1 MEKLLSTISS
11 FFFTHHSMKN
21 TFKTLLIFSLL
32 FVGKTVFSQDTIAT
46 QNLKEVV
53 VSSGRIDV
61 PLSDNSRTLVII
73 GKAEIKNAAATNLVD
88 LLQSVAGVDVRRRG
102 AGGQQAD
109 LYIRGGS
116 FDQTLLL
123 IDGIKV
129 DDPQTGHHTLNMALP
144 IELIERIEI
153 VKGPSARIFG
163 QNAFTGAI
171 NIVTKK
177 SLDGTGSARLSMG
190 SFNQFQ
196 GAFTSQFTQDNSDQ
210 IVHFS
215 RNSSQGYRY
224 NTDFKNNNFFT
235 KSTFNKDQQAIVLM
249 GTFMD
254 RSFGA
259 NGFYATPSAVDQYE
273 RTQASLVSVQTVFA
287 SEDWVVT
294 PSVYW
299 KRNQDLYIYIRNN
312 PGVYRNLHLSN
323 KVGAALM
330 ARNFNALGTSGFGL
344 EVAQV
349 SIRSNNLGNRDRFQA
364 NGFVEHRFSFFEDQ
378 LDVTPGVALNYF
390 SDFKFHAFPGIDIG
404 YRFNNDFKTH
414 ANFGYTYR
422 IPTYTD
428 LFYADRTSIG
438 NEDLDPEQALSW
450 ELGAAYVRNDFTA
463 QGAFFRRD
471 TDNLIDYVKFDEA
484 ALWEAQNF
492 AALATSG
499 VEINMTQK
507 FTLFGLDQTL
517 SMGYTYIDDAIK
529 DTQVPFSRYAI
540 NSLKHQLTAN
550 SQVRLASQW
559 PMSLS
564 YRYMERTNGIS
575 YQVLDAALRYETPKI
590 TWSLVGNNII
600 NAQFSETNLV
610 PAPGANVLFSMTY
623 QY

>member
-32 FVGKTVFSQDTIAT
+32 FVGKTAFSQDTIAT

-73 GKAEIKNAAATNLVD
+73 GKAEIKNAAATNLAD

-463 QGAFFRRD
+463 QGTFFRRD

>member
-32 FVGKTVFSQDTIAT
+32 SVGKTAFSQDTIAT

-61 PLSDNSRTLVII
+61 PLSENSRTLVII
-73 GKAEIKNAAATNLVD
+73 GKAEIKNAAATNLAD

-102 AGGQQAD
+102 AGGLQAD

-177 SLDGTGSARLSMG
+177 SLEGTGSARLSVG

-273 RTQASLVSVQTVFA
+273 RTQASLVSLQTVFA

-312 PGVYRNLHLSN
+312 PGVYRNLHISN

-404 YRFNNDFKTH
+404 YRFNNDFKTY

-450 ELGAAYVRNDFTA
+450 ELGAAYVRNDFTV

-590 TWSLVGNNII
+590 TWSLVGNNILD
-600 NAQFSETNLV
+600 AQFSETNLV

>member
-1 MEKLLSTISS
+1 
-11 FFFTHHSMKN
+11 MKN

-32 FVGKTVFSQDTIAT
+32 FVGKTAFSQDTIAT

-102 AGGQQAD
+102 TGGQQAD

-177 SLDGTGSARLSMG
+177 SLDGTGSARLSVG

-390 SDFKFHAFPGIDIG
+390 SDFKFHTFPGIDIG
-404 YRFNNDFKTH
+404 YRFNNDFKTY

-610 PAPGANVLFSMTY
+610 PAPGPNVLFSMTY

>member
-32 FVGKTVFSQDTIAT
+32 FVGKTAFSQDTIAT

-73 GKAEIKNAAATNLVD
+73 GKAEIKNAAATNLAD

-177 SLDGTGSARLSMG
+177 SLDGTGSARLSVG

-404 YRFNNDFKTH
+404 YRFNNDFKTY

>member
-1 MEKLLSTISS
+1 
-11 FFFTHHSMKN
+11 MKN

-32 FVGKTVFSQDTIAT
+32 SVGKTAFSQDTIAT

-177 SLDGTGSARLSMG
+177 SLDGTGSARLSVG

-404 YRFNNDFKTH
+404 YRFNNDFKTY

>member
-32 FVGKTVFSQDTIAT
+32 SVGKTAFSQDTIAT

-61 PLSDNSRTLVII
+61 PLSENSRTLVII
-73 GKAEIKNAAATNLVD
+73 GKAEIKNAAATNLAD

-177 SLDGTGSARLSMG
+177 SLDGTGSARLSVG

-259 NGFYATPSAVDQYE
+259 NGFYATPSAEDQFE

-299 KRNQDLYIYIRNN
+299 KRNQDLYIFIRNN

-404 YRFNNDFKTH
+404 YRFNNDFKTY

-428 LFYADRTSIG
+428 LFYADRTTIG

-550 SQVRLASQW
+550 TQIRLAEQW
-559 PMSLS
+559 PMSLA

-590 TWSLVGNNII
+590 TWSLVGNNILD
-600 NAQFSETNLV
+600 AQFSETNLV
-610 PAPGANVLFSMTY
+610 PVPGANVLFSLTY

>member
-1 MEKLLSTISS
+1 
-11 FFFTHHSMKN
+11 MKN

-32 FVGKTVFSQDTIAT
+32 FVGKTAFSQDTIAT

-102 AGGQQAD
+102 TGGQQAD

-177 SLDGTGSARLSMG
+177 SLDGTGSARLSVG

-390 SDFKFHAFPGIDIG
+390 SDFKFHTFPGIDIG
-404 YRFNNDFKTH
+404 YRFNNDFKTY

-463 QGAFFRRD
+463 QGTFFRRD

>member
-1 MEKLLSTISS
+1 
-11 FFFTHHSMKN
+11 MKN

-32 FVGKTVFSQDTIAT
+32 ALGQTAFSQDTIAT

-61 PLSDNSRTLVII
+61 PLSENSRALVII
-73 GKAEIKNAAATNLVD
+73 GKAEIKNAAATNLAD

-177 SLDGTGSARLSMG
+177 SLDGKGSARLSVG

-196 GAFTSQFTQDNSDQ
+196 GAFTSQFSQDNSDQ

-224 NTDFKNNNFFT
+224 NTDFNNNNFFS

-287 SEDWVVT
+287 SKDWVVT

-312 PGVYRNLHLSN
+312 PEVYRNLHLSN
-323 KVGAALM
+323 KVGGALM

-349 SIRSNNLGNRDRFQA
+349 SIRSNNLGDRDRFQA

-404 YRFNNDFKTH
+404 YRFNNDFKTY

-450 ELGAAYVRNDFTA
+450 ELGAAYVRNDFAA
-463 QGAFFRRD
+463 QAAFFRRD

-507 FTLFGLDQTL
+507 FTLFGFDQTL
-517 SMGYTYIDDAIK
+517 SMGYTYLDDAIK

-590 TWSLVGNNII
+590 TWSLVGNNILD
-600 NAQFSETNLV
+600 AQFSETNLV

>member
-1 MEKLLSTISS
+1 
-11 FFFTHHSMKN
+11 MKN

-32 FVGKTVFSQDTIAT
+32 SVGKTAFSQDTIAT

-61 PLSDNSRTLVII
+61 PLSENSRTLVII
-73 GKAEIKNAAATNLVD
+73 GKAEIKNAAATNLAD

-177 SLDGTGSARLSMG
+177 SLDGTGSARLSVG

-224 NTDFKNNNFFT
+224 NTDFKNNNFFS
-235 KSTFNKDQQAIVLM
+235 KSTFNKDHQAIVLM

-287 SEDWVVT
+287 SKDWVVT

-323 KVGAALM
+323 KLGGALM

-404 YRFNNDFKTH
+404 YRFNNDFKTY

-450 ELGAAYVRNDFTA
+450 ELGAAYVRNDFAA
-463 QGAFFRRD
+463 QAAFFRRD

-507 FTLFGLDQTL
+507 FTLSGLDQTL

-550 SQVRLASQW
+550 TQIRLASHW

-564 YRYMERTNGIS
+564 YRYLERTNGIS

-590 TWSLVGNNII
+590 TWSLVGNNILD
-600 NAQFSETNLV
+600 AQFSETNLV

>member
-1 MEKLLSTISS
+1 
-11 FFFTHHSMKN
+11 MKN

-32 FVGKTVFSQDTIAT
+32 SVGKTAFSQDTIAT

-61 PLSDNSRTLVII
+61 PLSENSRTLVII
-73 GKAEIKNAAATNLVD
+73 GKAEIKNAAATNLAD

-177 SLDGTGSARLSMG
+177 SLDGTGSARLSVG

-224 NTDFKNNNFFT
+224 NTDFKNNNFFS

-287 SEDWVVT
+287 SKDWVVT

-323 KVGAALM
+323 KVGGALM

-404 YRFNNDFKTH
+404 YRFNNDFKTY

-450 ELGAAYVRNDFTA
+450 ELGAAYVRNDFAA
-463 QGAFFRRD
+463 QAAFFRRD

-507 FTLFGLDQTL
+507 FTLSGLDQTL

-550 SQVRLASQW
+550 TQIRLASHW

-564 YRYMERTNGIS
+564 YRYLERTNGIS

-590 TWSLVGNNII
+590 TWSLVGNNILD
-600 NAQFSETNLV
+600 AQFSETNLV

>member
-1 MEKLLSTISS
+1 
-11 FFFTHHSMKN
+11 MKN

-32 FVGKTVFSQDTIAT
+32 ALGQTAFSQDTIAT
-46 QNLKEVV
+46 QNLKGVV

-61 PLSDNSRTLVII
+61 PLSENSRTLVII
-73 GKAEIKNAAATNLVD
+73 GKAEIKNAAATNLAD

-177 SLDGTGSARLSMG
+177 SLDGTGSARLSVG

-196 GAFTSQFTQDNSDQ
+196 GAFTGQFTQDNSDQ

-235 KSTFNKDQQAIVLM
+235 KSTFNKDQQAIVIM

-404 YRFNNDFKTH
+404 YRFNNYFKTY

-428 LFYADRTSIG
+428 LFYADRTTIG

-463 QGAFFRRD
+463 QGAFFKRD

-517 SMGYTYIDDAIK
+517 YMGYTYIDDAIK

-590 TWSLVGNNII
+590 TWSLVGNNILD
-600 NAQFSETNLV
+600 AQFSETNLV

>member
-1 MEKLLSTISS
+1 MKSCYFNSS
-11 FFFTHHSMKN
+11 FFFIHHSMKN
-21 TFKTLLIFSLL
+21 TFQTLLIFSMLS
-32 FVGKTVFSQDTIAT
+32 VGKTVFSQDTITT

-61 PLSDNSRTLVII
+61 PLSENSRTLVII
-73 GKAEIKNAAATNLVD
+73 GKAKIKNAAATNLAD

-177 SLDGTGSARLSMG
+177 SVDGKGSARLSVG

-196 GAFTSQFTQDNSDQ
+196 GVFTSQFTQDNSDLM
-210 IVHFS
+210 VHFS

-323 KVGAALM
+323 KVGGALM
-330 ARNFNALGTSGFGL
+330 ARNFNVLGTSGFGL

-364 NGFVEHRFSFFEDQ
+364 NGFVEHRFSFFKDQ

-390 SDFKFHAFPGIDIG
+390 SDFRFHAFPGIDIG
-404 YRFNNDFKTH
+404 YRFNNEFKTY

-438 NEDLDPEQALSW
+438 NENLAPEQALSW
-450 ELGAAYVRNDFTA
+450 ELGAAYIRNDFTA
-463 QGAFFRRD
+463 QAAFFRRD

-499 VEINMTQK
+499 VEINLTQK
-507 FTLFGLDQTL
+507 FDLMGFQQQF
-517 SMGYTYIDDAIK
+517 SVGYTYIDDAIK

-550 SQVRLASQW
+550 TQLRWASKW
-559 PMSLS
+559 PMAFS

-575 YQVLDAALRYETPKI
+575 YQVLDAALRYETPNI
-590 TWSLVGNNII
+590 TWSLMGNNILD
-600 NAQFSETNLV
+600 ARFSETNLV

>member
-32 FVGKTVFSQDTIAT
+32 FVGKTAFSQDTIAT

-123 IDGIKV
+123 IDGIKL

-177 SLDGTGSARLSMG
+177 SLDGTGSARLSVG

-404 YRFNNDFKTH
+404 YRFNNDFKTY

>member
-32 FVGKTVFSQDTIAT
+32 FVWKTAFSQDTIAT

-177 SLDGTGSARLSMG
+177 SLDGTGSARLSVG

-404 YRFNNDFKTH
+404 YRFNNDFKTY

>member
-177 SLDGTGSARLSMG
+177 SLDGTGSARLSVG

-404 YRFNNDFKTH
+404 YRFNNDFKTY

>member
-32 FVGKTVFSQDTIAT
+32 FVGKTAFSQDTIAT

-73 GKAEIKNAAATNLVD
+73 GKAEIRNAAATNLAD

-177 SLDGTGSARLSMG
+177 SLDGTGSARLSVG

-404 YRFNNDFKTH
+404 YRFNNDFKTY

>member
-1 MEKLLSTISS
+1 
-11 FFFTHHSMKN
+11 MKN

-32 FVGKTVFSQDTIAT
+32 FVGKTAFSQDTIAT

-177 SLDGTGSARLSMG
+177 SLDGTGSARLSVG

-404 YRFNNDFKTH
+404 YRFNNDFKTY

>member
-1 MEKLLSTISS
+1 
-11 FFFTHHSMKN
+11 MKN

-32 FVGKTVFSQDTIAT
+32 SVGKTAFSQDTIAT

-61 PLSDNSRTLVII
+61 PLSENSRTLVII
-73 GKAEIKNAAATNLVD
+73 GKAEIKNAAATNLAD

-177 SLDGTGSARLSMG
+177 SLDGTGSARLSVG

-224 NTDFKNNNFFT
+224 NTDFKNNNFFS
-235 KSTFNKDQQAIVLM
+235 KSTFNKDHQAIVLM

-287 SEDWVVT
+287 SKDWVVT

-323 KVGAALM
+323 KLGGALM

-404 YRFNNDFKTH
+404 YRFNNDFKTY

-450 ELGAAYVRNDFTA
+450 ELGAAYVRNDFAA
-463 QGAFFRRD
+463 QAAFFRRD

-507 FTLFGLDQTL
+507 FTLSGLDQTL

-550 SQVRLASQW
+550 TQIRLASHW

-564 YRYMERTNGIS
+564 YRYLERTNGIS

-590 TWSLVGNNII
+590 TWSLVGNNILD
-600 NAQFSETNLV
+600 AQFFETNLV

>member
-1 MEKLLSTISS
+1 
-11 FFFTHHSMKN
+11 MKN

-32 FVGKTVFSQDTIAT
+32 SVGKTAFSQDTIAT

-61 PLSDNSRTLVII
+61 PLSENSRTLVII
-73 GKAEIKNAAATNLVD
+73 GKAEIKNAAATNLAD
-88 LLQSVAGVDVRRRG
+88 LLQSVAGVDLRRRG

-177 SLDGTGSARLSMG
+177 SLDGTGSARLSVG

-224 NTDFKNNNFFT
+224 NTDFKNNNFFS
-235 KSTFNKDQQAIVLM
+235 KSTFNKDHQAIVLM

-287 SEDWVVT
+287 SKDWVVT

-323 KVGAALM
+323 KLGGALM

-344 EVAQV
+344 EVSQV

-404 YRFNNDFKTH
+404 YRFNNDFKTY

-450 ELGAAYVRNDFTA
+450 ELGAAYVRNDFAA
-463 QGAFFRRD
+463 QAAFFRRD

-507 FTLFGLDQTL
+507 FTLSGLDQTL

-550 SQVRLASQW
+550 TQIRLASHW

-564 YRYMERTNGIS
+564 YRYLERTNGIS

-590 TWSLVGNNII
+590 TWSLVGNNILD
-600 NAQFSETNLV
+600 AQFSETNLV

>member
-1 MEKLLSTISS
+1 MALGQTA
-11 FFFTHHSMKN
+11 
-21 TFKTLLIFSLL
+21 
-32 FVGKTVFSQDTIAT
+32 FSQDTIQT
-46 QNLKEVV
+46 QTLEEVV
-53 VSSGRIDV
+53 VSSGRIDL
-61 PLSDNSRTLVII
+61 PLSENSRTLVII
-73 GKAEIKNAAATNLVD
+73 GTEEIKRAAATNLAD
-88 LLQSVAGVDVRRRG
+88 LLQTVAGVDIRRRG

-129 DDPQTGHHTLNMALP
+129 EDPQTGHHTLNMALP
-144 IELIERIEI
+144 IELIARIEI

-177 SLDGTGSARLSMG
+177 SLEGNGIARLSVG

-196 GAFTSQFTQDNSDQ
+196 AAFTTQLAQENSDQ
-210 IVHFS
+210 IFHFS
-215 RNSSQGYRY
+215 RNTSQGYRY
-224 NTDFKNNNFFT
+224 NTDFKNNNFFA
-235 KSTFNKDQQAIVLM
+235 KSTFNKDQQPIVLM
-249 GTFMD
+249 GTFLD
-254 RSFGA
+254 RAFGA

-273 RTQASLVSVQTVFA
+273 RTQASLLSVQTTVA
-287 SEDWVVT
+287 SERWVVT

-312 PGVYRNLHLSN
+312 PGVYRNLHISN

-330 ARNFNALGTSGFGL
+330 ARNYNTLGTSGFGL

-349 SIRSNNLGNRDRFQA
+349 SIRSNNLGQRDRFQA
-364 NGFVEHRFSFFEDQ
+364 NGFVEHRFSFLEDQ
-378 LDVTPGVALNYF
+378 LDITPGVALNYF
-390 SDFKFHAFPGIDIG
+390 SDFKFHAFPGIDFG
-404 YRFNNDFKTH
+404 YRWNTGFKTY
-414 ANFGYTYR
+414 ANIGYTYR

-428 LFYADRTSIG
+428 LFYADRTTIG
-438 NEDLDPEQALSW
+438 NEDLAPEEALSY
-450 ELGAAYVRNDFTA
+450 ELGAAYQRDGFA
-463 QGAFFRRD
+463 FQAAFFRRD
-471 TDNLIDYVKFDEA
+471 TDNLIDYVKFDET

-499 VEINMTQK
+499 VEINLTQK
-507 FTLFGLDQTL
+507 FDLLGFQQQF

-529 DTQVPFSRYAI
+529 EVQVPFSRYAI

-550 SQVRLASQW
+550 TQVRWASKW
-559 PMSLS
+559 PMTVS

-575 YQVLDAALRYETPKI
+575 YQVLDAALRYETPQI
-590 TWSLVGNNII
+590 IWSIIGNNVLD
-600 NAQFSETNLV
+600 ASFSETNLV
-610 PAPGANVLFSMTY
+610 PAPGANVMFSMRY

>member
-1 MEKLLSTISS
+1 MKSCYFNSS
-11 FFFTHHSMKN
+11 FFFIHHSMKN
-21 TFKTLLIFSLL
+21 TFQTLLIFSMLS
-32 FVGKTVFSQDTIAT
+32 VGKTVFSQDTITT

-61 PLSDNSRTLVII
+61 PLSENSRTLVII
-73 GKAEIKNAAATNLVD
+73 GKAEIKNAAATNLAD

-177 SLDGTGSARLSMG
+177 SVDGKGSARLSVG

-196 GAFTSQFTQDNSDQ
+196 GVFTSQFTQDNSDQ
-210 IVHFS
+210 MVHFS

-323 KVGAALM
+323 KVGGALM
-330 ARNFNALGTSGFGL
+330 ARNFNVLGTSGFGL

-364 NGFVEHRFSFFEDQ
+364 NGFVEHRFSFFKDQ

-404 YRFNNDFKTH
+404 YRFNNEFKTY

-438 NEDLDPEQALSW
+438 NENLAPEQALSW
-450 ELGAAYVRNDFTA
+450 ELGAAYIRNDFTA
-463 QGAFFRRD
+463 QAAFFRRD

-499 VEINMTQK
+499 VEINLTQK
-507 FTLFGLDQTL
+507 FDLMGFQQQF
-517 SMGYTYIDDAIK
+517 SVGYTYIDDAIK

-550 SQVRLASQW
+550 TQLRWASKW
-559 PMSLS
+559 PMAFS

-575 YQVLDAALRYETPKI
+575 YQVLDAALRYETPNI
-590 TWSLVGNNII
+590 TWSLMGNNILD
-600 NAQFSETNLV
+600 ARFSETNLV

>member
-1 MEKLLSTISS
+1 
-11 FFFTHHSMKN
+11 
-21 TFKTLLIFSLL
+21 
-32 FVGKTVFSQDTIAT
+32 
-46 QNLKEVV
+46 VV

-73 GKAEIKNAAATNLVD
+73 GKAEIRNAAATNLAD

-177 SLDGTGSARLSMG
+177 SLDGTGSARLSVG

-404 YRFNNDFKTH
+404 YRFNNDFKTY

>member
-32 FVGKTVFSQDTIAT
+32 SVGKTAFSQDTIAT

-61 PLSDNSRTLVII
+61 PLSENSRTLVII
-73 GKAEIKNAAATNLVD
+73 GKAEIKNAAATNLAD

-177 SLDGTGSARLSMG
+177 SLDGTGSARLSVG

-196 GAFTSQFTQDNSDQ
+196 GAFTGQFTQDNSDQ

-299 KRNQDLYIYIRNN
+299 KRNQDLYIFIRNN

-404 YRFNNDFKTH
+404 YRFNNDFKTY

-428 LFYADRTSIG
+428 LFYADRTTIG

-550 SQVRLASQW
+550 TQIRLAEQW
-559 PMSLS
+559 PMSLA

-590 TWSLVGNNII
+590 TWSLVGNNILD
-600 NAQFSETNLV
+600 AQFSETNLV
-610 PAPGANVLFSMTY
+610 PAAGVNVLFSMTY

>member
-1 MEKLLSTISS
+1 
-11 FFFTHHSMKN
+11 MKN

-32 FVGKTVFSQDTIAT
+32 SVGKTAFSQDTIAT

-61 PLSDNSRTLVII
+61 PLSENSRTLVII
-73 GKAEIKNAAATNLVD
+73 GKAEIKNAAATNLAD

-177 SLDGTGSARLSMG
+177 SLDGKGSTKFSVG

-259 NGFYATPSAVDQYE
+259 NGFYATPSAVDQFE

-287 SEDWVVT
+287 SKDWVVT

-312 PGVYRNLHLSN
+312 PEVYRNLHLSN
-323 KVGAALM
+323 KLGGALM

-404 YRFNNDFKTH
+404 YRFNNDFKTY

-450 ELGAAYVRNDFTA
+450 ELGAAYVRNDFAA
-463 QGAFFRRD
+463 QAAFFRRD
-471 TDNLIDYVKFDEA
+471 TDNLIDYVKFDEP

-517 SMGYTYIDDAIK
+517 FMGYTYIDDAIK
-529 DTQVPFSRYAI
+529 DTQVPFSRYTI

-575 YQVLDAALRYETPKI
+575 YQVLDAALRYETQKI
-590 TWSLVGNNII
+590 TWSLVGNNILD
-600 NAQFSETNLV
+600 AQFSETNLV

>member
-32 FVGKTVFSQDTIAT
+32 FVGKTAFSQDTIAT

-73 GKAEIKNAAATNLVD
+73 GKAEIKNAAATNLAD

-177 SLDGTGSARLSMG
+177 SLDGTGSARLSVG

-224 NTDFKNNNFFT
+224 NTDFKNNNFFS
-235 KSTFNKDQQAIVLM
+235 KSTFNKDHQAIVLM

-287 SEDWVVT
+287 SKDWVVT

-323 KVGAALM
+323 KLGGALM

-344 EVAQV
+344 EVSQV

-404 YRFNNDFKTH
+404 YRFNNDFKTY

-450 ELGAAYVRNDFTA
+450 ELGAAYVRNDFAA
-463 QGAFFRRD
+463 QAAFFRRD

-507 FTLFGLDQTL
+507 FTLSGLDQTL

-550 SQVRLASQW
+550 TQIRLASHW

-564 YRYMERTNGIS
+564 YRYLERTNGIS

-590 TWSLVGNNII
+590 TWSLVGNNILD
-600 NAQFSETNLV
+600 AQFSETNLV

>member
-1 MEKLLSTISS
+1 
-11 FFFTHHSMKN
+11 MKN

-32 FVGKTVFSQDTIAT
+32 ALGQTAFSQDTIAT

-61 PLSDNSRTLVII
+61 PLSENSRTLVII
-73 GKAEIKNAAATNLVD
+73 GKAEIKNAAATNLAD

-177 SLDGTGSARLSMG
+177 SLDGKGSARLSVG

-196 GAFTSQFTQDNSDQ
+196 GAFTSQFSQDNSDQ

-224 NTDFKNNNFFT
+224 NTDFNNNNFFS

-287 SEDWVVT
+287 SKDWVVT

-312 PGVYRNLHLSN
+312 PEVYRNLHLSN
-323 KVGAALM
+323 KVGGALM

-349 SIRSNNLGNRDRFQA
+349 SIRSNNLGDRDRFQA

-404 YRFNNDFKTH
+404 YRFNNDFKTY

-438 NEDLDPEQALSW
+438 NENLDPEQALSW
-450 ELGAAYVRNDFTA
+450 ELGAAYVRNDFAA
-463 QGAFFRRD
+463 QAAFFRRD

-507 FTLFGLDQTL
+507 FTLFGFDQTL
-517 SMGYTYIDDAIK
+517 SMGYTYLDDAIK

-590 TWSLVGNNII
+590 TWSLVGNNILD
-600 NAQFSETNLV
+600 AQFSETNLV

>member
-1 MEKLLSTISS
+1 
-11 FFFTHHSMKN
+11 MKN

-32 FVGKTVFSQDTIAT
+32 FVGKTAFSQDTIAT

-102 AGGQQAD
+102 TGGQQAD

-177 SLDGTGSARLSMG
+177 SLDGTGSARLSVG

-273 RTQASLVSVQTVFA
+273 RTQASLVSAQTVFA

-390 SDFKFHAFPGIDIG
+390 SDFKFHTFPGIDIG
-404 YRFNNDFKTH
+404 YRFNNDFKTY

>member
-32 FVGKTVFSQDTIAT
+32 SVGKTAFSQDTIAT

-73 GKAEIKNAAATNLVD
+73 GKAEIKNAAATNLAD

-177 SLDGTGSARLSMG
+177 SLDGTGSARLSVG

-249 GTFMD
+249 GNFMD

-404 YRFNNDFKTH
+404 YRFNNDFKTY

>member
-1 MEKLLSTISS
+1 
-11 FFFTHHSMKN
+11 MKN

-32 FVGKTVFSQDTIAT
+32 SVGKTAFSQDTIAT

-61 PLSDNSRTLVII
+61 PLSENSRTLVII
-73 GKAEIKNAAATNLVD
+73 GKAEIKNAAATNLAD

-177 SLDGTGSARLSMG
+177 SLDGTGSARLSVG

-404 YRFNNDFKTH
+404 YRFNNDFKTY

-507 FTLFGLDQTL
+507 FTLSGLDQTL

-550 SQVRLASQW
+550 TQIRLASHW

-564 YRYMERTNGIS
+564 YRYLERTNGIS

-590 TWSLVGNNII
+590 TWSLVGNNILD
-600 NAQFSETNLV
+600 AQFSETNLV

>member
-1 MEKLLSTISS
+1 
-11 FFFTHHSMKN
+11 MKN

-32 FVGKTVFSQDTIAT
+32 SVGKTAFSQDTIAT

-177 SLDGTGSARLSMG
+177 SLDGTGSARLSVG

-404 YRFNNDFKTH
+404 YRFNNDFKTY

-450 ELGAAYVRNDFTA
+450 ELGAAYVRNDFAA
-463 QGAFFRRD
+463 QAAFFRRD

-590 TWSLVGNNII
+590 TWSLVGNNILD
-600 NAQFSETNLV
+600 AQFSETNLV

>member
-1 MEKLLSTISS
+1 MKSCYFNSS

-21 TFKTLLIFSLL
+21 TFQTLLIFSMLS
-32 FVGKTVFSQDTIAT
+32 VGKTVFSQDTITT

-61 PLSDNSRTLVII
+61 PLSENSRTLVII
-73 GKAEIKNAAATNLVD
+73 GKAEIKNAAATNLAD

-177 SLDGTGSARLSMG
+177 SVDGKGSARLSVG

-196 GAFTSQFTQDNSDQ
+196 GVFTSQFTQDNSDQ

-323 KVGAALM
+323 KVGGALM
-330 ARNFNALGTSGFGL
+330 ARNFNVLGTSGFGL

-364 NGFVEHRFSFFEDQ
+364 NGFVEHRFSFFKDQ

-404 YRFNNDFKTH
+404 YRFNNEFKTY

-438 NEDLDPEQALSW
+438 NENLAPEQALSW
-450 ELGAAYVRNDFTA
+450 ELGAAYIRNDFTA
-463 QGAFFRRD
+463 QAAFFKRD

-499 VEINMTQK
+499 VEINLTQK
-507 FTLFGLDQTL
+507 FDLMGFQQQF
-517 SMGYTYIDDAIK
+517 SVGYTYIDDAIK

-550 SQVRLASQW
+550 TQLRWAFKW
-559 PMSLS
+559 PMTFS

-575 YQVLDAALRYETPKI
+575 YQVLDAALRYETPNI
-590 TWSLVGNNII
+590 TWSLMGNNILDTR
-600 NAQFSETNLV
+600 FSETNLV

>member
-32 FVGKTVFSQDTIAT
+32 SAGKTAFSQDTIAT

-61 PLSDNSRTLVII
+61 PLSENSRTLVII
-73 GKAEIKNAAATNLVD
+73 GKAEIRNAAATNLAD

-177 SLDGTGSARLSMG
+177 SLDGTGSARLSVG

-404 YRFNNDFKTH
+404 YRFNNDFKTY

-450 ELGAAYVRNDFTA
+450 ELGAAYVQNDFTA

-559 PMSLS
+559 PMTLS

-590 TWSLVGNNII
+590 TWSLVGNNILD
-600 NAQFSETNLV
+600 AQFSETNLV

>member
-1 MEKLLSTISS
+1 
-11 FFFTHHSMKN
+11 MKN

-32 FVGKTVFSQDTIAT
+32 SVGKTAFSQDTIAT

-61 PLSDNSRTLVII
+61 PLSENSRTLVII
-73 GKAEIKNAAATNLVD
+73 GKAEIKNAAATNLAD

-102 AGGQQAD
+102 AGGQQTD

-177 SLDGTGSARLSMG
+177 SLDGTGSARLSVG

-224 NTDFKNNNFFT
+224 NTDFKNNNFFS

-287 SEDWVVT
+287 SKDWVVT

-323 KVGAALM
+323 KVGGALM
-330 ARNFNALGTSGFGL
+330 ARNFNALGTLGFGL

-404 YRFNNDFKTH
+404 YRFNNDFKTY
-414 ANFGYTYR
+414 ANFGFTYR
-422 IPTYTD
+422 IPTYSD

-438 NEDLDPEQALSW
+438 NENLAPEQALSW
-450 ELGAAYVRNDFTA
+450 ELGAAYILNDFTA
-463 QGAFFRRD
+463 QAAFFRRD

-529 DTQVPFSRYAI
+529 DTQVPFSRYTI

-590 TWSLVGNNII
+590 TWSLVGNNILD
-600 NAQFSETNLV
+600 AQFSETNLV

>member
-1 MEKLLSTISS
+1 
-11 FFFTHHSMKN
+11 MKN

-32 FVGKTVFSQDTIAT
+32 SLGKTAFSQDTIAT

-61 PLSDNSRTLVII
+61 PLSENSRTLVII
-73 GKAEIKNAAATNLVD
+73 GKAEIKNAAATNLAD

-153 VKGPSARIFG
+153 VKGPSARIYG

-177 SLDGTGSARLSMG
+177 SLDGKGSARLSVG
-190 SFNQFQ
+190 SFYQFQ

-224 NTDFKNNNFFT
+224 NTDFKNNNFFS

-287 SEDWVVT
+287 SKDWVVT

-323 KVGAALM
+323 KVGGALM

-404 YRFNNDFKTH
+404 YRLNNDFKTY

-450 ELGAAYVRNDFTA
+450 ELGAAYVRNDFAA
-463 QGAFFRRD
+463 QAAFFRRD

-550 SQVRLASQW
+550 TQIRLAEQW
-559 PMSLS
+559 PMSLA

-590 TWSLVGNNII
+590 TWSLVGNNILD
-600 NAQFSETNLV
+600 AQFSETNLV
-610 PAPGANVLFSMTY
+610 PAAGANVLFSMTY

>member
-1 MEKLLSTISS
+1 
-11 FFFTHHSMKN
+11 MKN

-32 FVGKTVFSQDTIAT
+32 SVGKTAFSQDTIAT

-73 GKAEIKNAAATNLVD
+73 GKAEIKNAAATNLAD

-177 SLDGTGSARLSMG
+177 SLDGTGSARLSVG

-224 NTDFKNNNFFT
+224 NTDFKNNNFFS
-235 KSTFNKDQQAIVLM
+235 KSTFNKDHQAIVLM

-287 SEDWVVT
+287 SKDWVVT

-323 KVGAALM
+323 KLGGALM

-404 YRFNNDFKTH
+404 YRFNNDFKTY

-450 ELGAAYVRNDFTA
+450 ELGAAYVRNDFAA
-463 QGAFFRRD
+463 QAAFFRRD

-507 FTLFGLDQTL
+507 FTLSGLDQTL

-550 SQVRLASQW
+550 TQIRLASHW

-564 YRYMERTNGIS
+564 YRYLERTNGIS

-590 TWSLVGNNII
+590 TWSLVGNNILD
-600 NAQFSETNLV
+600 AQFSETNLV

>member
-1 MEKLLSTISS
+1 
-11 FFFTHHSMKN
+11 MKN

-32 FVGKTVFSQDTIAT
+32 FVGKTAFSQDTIAT

-73 GKAEIKNAAATNLVD
+73 GKAEIKNAAATNLAD

-102 AGGQQAD
+102 TGGQQAD

-177 SLDGTGSARLSMG
+177 SLDGTGSARLSVG

-390 SDFKFHAFPGIDIG
+390 SDFKFHTFPGIDIG
-404 YRFNNDFKTH
+404 YRFNNDFKTY

>member
-32 FVGKTVFSQDTIAT
+32 SVGKTAFSQDTIAT

-73 GKAEIKNAAATNLVD
+73 GKAEIKNAAATNLAD

-177 SLDGTGSARLSMG
+177 SLDGTGSARLSVG

-404 YRFNNDFKTH
+404 YRFNNDFKTY